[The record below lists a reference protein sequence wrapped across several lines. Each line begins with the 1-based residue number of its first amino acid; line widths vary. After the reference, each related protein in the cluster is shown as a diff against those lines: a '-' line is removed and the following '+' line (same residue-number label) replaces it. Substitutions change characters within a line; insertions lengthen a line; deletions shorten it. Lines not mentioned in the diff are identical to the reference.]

1 MLSSLDSSDK
11 SSMWELGSCQTLYL
25 LRYTIHH
32 SREEGLSVLLE
43 VSLVGLEHTIKPRK
57 ELLGTVVRVEDDGTV
72 L

>member
-1 MLSSLDSSDK
+1 
-11 SSMWELGSCQTLYL
+11 MWELGSCQTLYL

-32 SREEGLSVLLE
+32 SREKGLSVLLE

-57 ELLGTVVRVEDDGTV
+57 ELLGTVVRVEDDGTI